1 MNGKY
6 FVIRSG
12 EIIGVA
18 DTEEEAQEIVDDDV
32 EDSENTIR
40 DDYGLDD
47 ETSDAEVSF
56 MVGQEIGYTY
66 YEYIDLDEI
75 DEDGDYSTD
84 EGDEFSKSELE
95 EWE

>member
-18 DTEEEAQEIVDDDV
+18 NTEEEAQELVNDDV
-32 EDSENTIR
+32 EDSENIIR
-40 DDYGLDD
+40 DDYDLDD
-47 ETSDAEVSF
+47 ETSDEEVSF

-75 DEDGDYSTD
+75 DEDGDYNTD
-84 EGDEFSKSELE
+84 EGDEFSKNELE
-95 EWE
+95 EWM

>member
-18 DTEEEAQEIVDDDV
+18 DTEEEAQELVENDV
-32 EDSENTIR
+32 EDSEKIIKN
-40 DDYGLDD
+40 DFCLDD

-66 YEYIDLDEI
+66 YEYIDLDEVGE
-75 DEDGDYSTD
+75 DEDYVTN
-84 EGDEFSKSELE
+84 EGDEFSKAELE

>member
-18 DTEEEAQEIVDDDV
+18 DTEEEAQELVDNDV
-32 EDSENTIR
+32 EDSENIIR
-40 DDYGLDD
+40 NDYDLDD
-47 ETSDAEVSF
+47 ETSDDEVSF

-66 YEYIDLDEI
+66 YEFIDLDEI
-75 DEDGDYSTD
+75 GEDEDYVTN
-84 EGDEFSKSELE
+84 EGDEFSKAELE

>member
-1 MNGKY
+1 MNGRY

-18 DTEEEAQEIVDDDV
+18 DTEEEAQELVDDDV
-32 EDSENTIR
+32 EDSEKTIR
-40 DDYGLDD
+40 EDYCLDD
-47 ETSDAEVSF
+47 ETSDEEVSF

-75 DEDGDYSTD
+75 GEDEDYVTN

>member
-18 DTEEEAQEIVDDDV
+18 NTEEEAQELVDDDV
-32 EDSENTIR
+32 EDSEKTIR
-40 DDYGLDD
+40 EDYELND
-47 ETSDAEVSF
+47 ETSDEEVSF

-75 DEDGDYSTD
+75 AEDEDYSTN
-84 EGDEFSKSELE
+84 EGDEFSKAELE

>member
-40 DDYGLDD
+40 DDYGVDD